1 MDDWL
6 KLFDIALH
14 IIDRAQ
20 ETMGGKI
27 SWTIGG
33 GTMLHELF
41 AHRYSHDID
50 IFVNDPQVLLYITP
64 RTNDVADQVCH
75 AGSNYIE
82 SSNFI
87 KFVTPDGEIDFIVA
101 PRLTTPHA
109 LERSIGSRQAMVET
123 AAEILAKKLLYRAE
137 QFTGR
142 DIFDL
147 AFLIENGEAAKL
159 LAASNSYLPNLAM
172 VMQRIETNE
181 TALRRSFDQIM
192 PDRYTPTFDHCVKVI
207 ADFVEAQ
214 TRAAAKKQVSDE
226 SPVE

>member
-14 IIDRAQ
+14 IIERAQ
-20 ETMGGKI
+20 ETMGSKI

-75 AGSNYIE
+75 TGSNYIE

-87 KFVTPDGEIDFIVA
+87 KFVTPGGEIDFIVA

-109 LERSIGSRQAMVET
+109 LERAIGSRQAMVET
-123 AAEILAKKLLYRAE
+123 ATEILAKKLLYRAE

-147 AFLIENGEAAKL
+147 AFLIENGEAVKL
-159 LAASNSYLPNLAM
+159 MVERNTYLPRLAV
-172 VMQRIETNE
+172 VMQRIETHE
-181 TALRRSFDQIM
+181 AALRRGFDQIM
-192 PDRYTPTFDHCVKVI
+192 PDGYTPTFDHCVKVI

-214 TRAAAKKQVSDE
+214 TRAVGMKQASNQP
-226 SPVE
+226 PVE